1 MVGFSPGGEKRY
13 TAGIEWILQQFQ
25 VYNKDIDYPVYVSSH
40 PPPPRVYPFTFWKS
54 TSHCSVVPPMTIP
67 LAGYDVTHFC
77 TEHTFYAALAE
88 RPARSH

>member
-40 PPPPRVYPFTFWKS
+40 PPPGSIHLHSGRV
-54 TSHCSVVPPMTIP
+54 
-67 LAGYDVTHFC
+67 
-77 TEHTFYAALAE
+77 
-88 RPARSH
+88 RPIAVLCLP